1 MKAVTINTNSWTNVG
16 HALNHLYDLL
26 FMMGRDDIHVGA
38 GGEDGISEDG
48 TIFANVGGYL
58 PIIEQP
64 LKNCDL
70 GNLFSDYTSNP
81 YAEFNIFLDP
91 FAAYQVIHSQIPIT
105 LVPLDATNTI
115 PMTKDFFETFEKNQ
129 KTYEAQYCFRSLK
142 MARTGLSD
150 DQFYTNYFMW
160 DSLMVGIAVSIM
172 RNPYNERGENDFAE
186 MEYMN
191 ITVHT
196 SNKPHGVSDGS
207 NPFFNGRKVPKFQLK
222 KRGVH
227 DGHVQRSLY
236 DTYCLVKN
244 KNGRCKDGYTEEITG
259 PEGVRILVATKAKP
273 NKDHKS
279 ILNREFFQSFLDVL
293 NHPHQS
299 GRFNFTTQFR
309 HYKKVLHKPDFKV
322 KKLGKPVIFDMDMSA
337 GDFIALLYLLKV
349 PTEILNLKAIFVTP
363 TGWANAATI
372 DVVYDLLHMM
382 GRDDIPVGLG
392 DFFGMNQAYSQFSIV
407 GDCKYVKAIPQG
419 SGGFLD
425 SDTLYGLAR
434 ELPRSPRRYMPNNVT
449 FNTQFNANQ
458 RQQPLIMDIWED
470 VTKKIDDPQ
479 TKITIL
485 TNGPLTTIS
494 KIIAIDQNAVSKIQ
508 DLYVLGGHIHNNTS
522 FGGNLFTTPMNKY
535 AEFNIFLD
543 PFSAKKVMESKLPI
557 TLITWDSQ
565 KKVSSFFSIIQN
577 LSRAKK
583 TPEVIFANKLI
594 STLSRLHK
602 EHHRYKNV
610 DTFIGEIL
618 GAVILASGPSL
629 NSTFQV
635 KHIRVTATGRE
646 DIDGQMIIDSHK
658 GTMVKVLQSFDNIAY
673 YEFFANRLGD
683 EKQSAVLGSFS
694 IQKRM
699 WNKKPPRRF

>member
-150 DQFYTNYFMW
+150 DQFYT
-160 DSLMVGIAVSIM
+160 
-172 RNPYNERGENDFAE
+172 
-186 MEYMN
+186 
-191 ITVHT
+191 
-196 SNKPHGVSDGS
+196 
-207 NPFFNGRKVPKFQLK
+207 LK